1 MTTSL
6 PGIRR
11 GAVLAAAVCVLG
23 LAPVPAMA
31 ATPGAGTTISPNLSC
46 GATPTR
52 VGCLVAPAGGT
63 PPYTQSWDGGA
74 PTSSTTFSA
83 PCGGVFVVTV
93 TVTDSAGNT
102 GSQRQA
108 GLCGPL

>member
-1 MTTSL
+1 MTTSAR
-6 PGIRR
+6 GIRR
-11 GAVLAAAVCVLG
+11 GVVLATAVCAVG

-31 ATPGAGTTISPNLSC
+31 AVPGSGTTISPNLSC

-52 VGCLVAPAGGT
+52 FGCLVAPTGGV
-63 PPYTQSWDGGA
+63 PPYTQSWNGGA
-74 PTSSTTFSA
+74 PTSSTTYSGTCA
-83 PCGGVFVVTV
+83 GVFIVTV